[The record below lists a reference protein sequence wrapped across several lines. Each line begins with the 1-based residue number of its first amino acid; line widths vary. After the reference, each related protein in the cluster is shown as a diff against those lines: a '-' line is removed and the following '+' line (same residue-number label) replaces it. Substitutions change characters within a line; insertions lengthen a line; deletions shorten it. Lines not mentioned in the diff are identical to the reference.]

1 MRILRFFNQN
11 SRKKLLPIVFFV
23 AILIFVLYGVQDATD
38 NSGRLQYD
46 LTVRAIQRAITD
58 CYAIEGYYP
67 PNMQYLYDN
76 YPVRVDTE
84 RYFVL
89 YNVFAPNIRP
99 TVQLIDRRSPI
110 YE

>member
-1 MRILRFFNQN
+1 MRILRFLSQN
-11 SRKKLLPIVFFV
+11 SRKKLLPLVFFI
-23 AILIFVLYGVQDATD
+23 AILVFVLYGVQNATD

-46 LTVRAIQRAITD
+46 FTLRAIQRALAD

-76 YPVRVDTE
+76 YAVHVDTDK
-84 RYFVL
+84 YFVL
-89 YNVFAPNIRP
+89 YDIFAPNIRP
-99 TVQLIDRRSPI
+99 TVQLIDRRSLI